1 MSLHLLSYIMKL
13 RYYIPHFT
21 LAVIFVFSNCM
32 PSLAQQL
39 GYGFRAGANFPSY
52 SFSDGSTTSST
63 VNFQLSAFV
72 DVPLVGNYLWLQPG
86 LSLQGK
92 GAKGDW
98 FLNPLEPND
107 PAFSESKQNTMWLD
121 VPVSLTGKLYTA
133 NGGFAFAGVGPYL
146 GFGLSGQNKIGDRV
160 LEDGGPAFAFGKDK
174 SLRGLDYGVNFTLG
188 YQLPFG
194 LHLYGSYG
202 LGLANLAP
210 SDAIDDAYTQK
221 NRVLSVGLGY
231 AIEP

>member
-1 MSLHLLSYIMKL
+1 
-13 RYYIPHFT
+13 
-21 LAVIFVFSNCM
+21 
-32 PSLAQQL
+32 
-39 GYGFRAGANFPSY
+39 
-52 SFSDGSTTSST
+52 
-63 VNFQLSAFV
+63 
-72 DVPLVGNYLWLQPG
+72 PLVGDYLSLQPG

-98 FLNPLEPND
+98 LFNLSEPND
-107 PAFSESKQNTMWLD
+107 PAFAGFKQNTMWLD
-121 VPVSLTGKLYTA
+121 VPVNLTGKLHTA
-133 NGGFAFAGVGPYL
+133 NGGFVFAGIGPYL
-146 GFGLSGQNKIGDRV
+146 GFGLSGQHKLDDVVFDDEGF
-160 LEDGGPAFAFGKDK
+160 AFAFGKDK

-202 LGLANLAP
+202 LGLADLAP
-210 SDAIDDAYTQK
+210 SETGYTQK